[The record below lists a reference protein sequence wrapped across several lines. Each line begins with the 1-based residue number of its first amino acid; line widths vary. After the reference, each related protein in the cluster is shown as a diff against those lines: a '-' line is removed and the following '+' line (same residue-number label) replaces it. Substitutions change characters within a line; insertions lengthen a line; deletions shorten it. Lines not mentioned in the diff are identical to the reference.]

1 MRVPSL
7 RGAKPFCSLGVN
19 SAESV
24 SLCDGMRSRL
34 KLWNESGTKRARIG
48 DSPRDPIRSPQHLA
62 LTPSGGTRSSLQG
75 LHKRRSQGGI
85 LKNREG
91 TESNQK
97 WSRVNMIHA
106 GCTDIRRERDSAPS
120 SSLRTQGPITTGA
133 NWSALAATPSPS
145 IRTAAAYG
153 SLRSQGRRQS
163 ATADRNLNSSSPP
176 SAARRSSRTTSPPAS
191 QVQMASGWSCG
202 MEPGRGFPRSAR
214 TRSRSGARWR
224 DI

>member
-1 MRVPSL
+1 MNGTSGASWFETALSRLLTMRVPSL

-75 LHKRRSQGGI
+75 LHKRRCQGGI

-106 GCTDIRRERDSAPS
+106 GCTDIRRSLGISLSPCGSETSEARSWGGAERSSATGEGF
-120 SSLRTQGPITTGA
+120 SLRVPRVER
-133 NWSALAATPSPS
+133 TPH
-145 IRTAAAYG
+145 
-153 SLRSQGRRQS
+153 
-163 ATADRNLNSSSPP
+163 
-176 SAARRSSRTTSPPAS
+176 PA
-191 QVQMASGWSCG
+191 
-202 MEPGRGFPRSAR
+202 P
-214 TRSRSGARWR
+214 
-224 DI
+224 

>member
-1 MRVPSL
+1 
-7 RGAKPFCSLGVN
+7 
-19 SAESV
+19 
-24 SLCDGMRSRL
+24 MRSRL

-48 DSPRDPIRSPQHLA
+48 DSSRDPIRSPQHLA

-75 LHKRRSQGGI
+75 LYKRRCQGRI
-85 LKNREG
+85 LKSREG

-120 SSLRTQGPITTGA
+120 PLVGEGGAERSSATGEGFSPQTQTPRRQTPHPSRTT
-133 NWSALAATPSPS
+133 SAPPSPT
-145 IRTAAAYG
+145 RG
-153 SLRSQGRRQS
+153 EG
-163 ATADRNLNSSSPP
+163 RNLNSSSPP

-191 QVQMASGWSCG
+191 QVQTASGWSCG